1 VRGASLLGSIVR
13 SMATTQAVID
23 TFITMGALTAVVLL
37 LVITHKPAPIG
48 PASAL
53 PLFAPREPRPT

>member
-1 VRGASLLGSIVR
+1 
-13 SMATTQAVID
+13 MATTQAVID